1 MIPNPNMRPNMRM
14 ESRRPTPPHM
24 RRYLAAALLGLS
36 ATVGTQIR
44 PAAAGGFDGAEI
56 RISGAFDL
64 NVYFRKG
71 FMYLTQTG
79 AFDAFADDA
88 GYNAVKLPQS
98 GGKGCRKY
106 RDGGRPGQHC
116 YEVRKTVEGNWHVE
130 TTLRT
135 AAGGGF
141 PSDSQK
147 AILDI
152 TVGHGNCKAHVV
164 SFRRDYVGTYGLRN
178 EDLECVGS
186 PESVA
191 DWAIEDMDHNYLR

>member
-1 MIPNPNMRPNMRM
+1 MIPDPDMQT
-14 ESRRPTPPHM
+14 ESRRTTLCHL
-24 RRYLAAALLGLS
+24 RRCLSAALLGLS
-36 ATVGTQIR
+36 A
-44 PAAAGGFDGAEI
+44 AAGSQVQPAMAGGLNGAEI

-106 RDGGRPGQHC
+106 RDDGRPGQHC
-116 YEVRKTVEGNWHVE
+116 YEVRRTAEGNWHVE
-130 TTLRT
+130 TTMHT

-141 PSDSQK
+141 PSDNKK

-152 TVGHGNCKAHVV
+152 TVGRGDCKAHVV

-178 EDLECVGS
+178 ENLECVGS
-186 PESVA
+186 PESIA